1 MLSENLIKSTCKF
14 GIEVSVT
21 TLSQLD
27 NMCLSLKERQI
38 LSPTAT
44 LKRINE
50 FTMGRT
56 AARNALTQFGITRFP
71 VLKGHRREPIWPA
84 GYVGSIT
91 HKTDMAVAAVSGEK
105 QYSSIGIDLEYTS
118 EDIPFEMFKK
128 ICVPSEIQWAKQ
140 CETLKPVRLMM
151 LFSAKESIYK
161 ALNLKY
167 VSRIG
172 FQDVQLNW
180 VDEIRA
186 FTVDFL
192 NGLEKRL
199 DRLDHPLTV
208 TCLAKGRSIFTCLAI
223 ENHDA

>member
-1 MLSENLIKSTCKF
+1 MD
-14 GIEVSVT
+14 
-21 TLSQLD
+21 Q
-27 NMCLSLKERQI
+27 QI
-38 LSPTAT
+38 LSLCMPGVNVSVVSASQRAESCLYPEEKQILTASAT
-44 LKRINE
+44 RKRTGE

-56 AARNALTQFGITRFP
+56 AARNALAQFGITRFP
-71 VLKGHRREPIWPA
+71 VLKGRRREPIWPS

-91 HKTDMAVAAVSGEK
+91 HKTNMAVAAVAGER
-105 QYSSIGIDLEYTS
+105 QYSSIGIDLEHTS

-128 ICVPSEIQWAKQ
+128 ICVPAEIEWAKQ
-140 CETLKPVRLMM
+140 FEALKPVRLMM

-180 VDEIRA
+180 VDKIQA

-199 DRLDHPLTV
+199 DRLHHPLTV
-208 TCLAKGRSIFTCLAI
+208 TCLASGRSIFTCLAI